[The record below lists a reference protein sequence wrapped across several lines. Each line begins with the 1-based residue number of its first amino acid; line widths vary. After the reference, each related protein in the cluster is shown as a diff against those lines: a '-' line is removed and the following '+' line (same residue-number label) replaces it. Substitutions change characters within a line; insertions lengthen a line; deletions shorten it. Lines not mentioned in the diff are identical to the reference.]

1 MELNHRLKNLEEK
14 IFLSKQELSKIK
26 DSDKKDEKLEAEQIE
41 KAMIEMA
48 QGMKQYANNFKTQ
61 FQKDQ

>member
-1 MELNHRLKNLEEK
+1 M
-14 IFLSKQELSKIK
+14 SKTN
-26 DSDKKDEKLEAEQIE
+26 SDPKDEKLEEEQIE

-61 FQKDQ
+61 FKKD